1 MAPPPP
7 RPPGRLFFFGRSSS
21 VWGGL
26 GAFWRP
32 PRVGPP
38 AVIAGLVVGFGLA
51 IRRIPWLGVAV
62 RTLSVRWI
70 LAVHLLRFLGFY
82 FLWLQA
88 RGRLPLEFAQRAG
101 WGDVAA
107 AAGALVLL
115 CLPDGPASA
124 RALQIWNWFGI
135 ADLAVAVG
143 TAGWLNASR
152 PGSVQEL
159 AVLPLALVPLWLVPL
174 LMTSHLELLA
184 RRRRPPAPNS
194 GAGYS
199 SPVT

>member
-1 MAPPPP
+1 MTPPL
-7 RPPGRLFFFGRSSS
+7 RRLLALIFLWGVAAALAGAYGLLGRL
-21 VWGGL
+21 
-26 GAFWRP
+26 
-32 PRVGPP
+32 PRLGPP
-38 AVIAGLVVGFGLA
+38 ALIAGLLLGFGLA

-62 RTLSVRWI
+62 RTLGVRWI

-88 RGRLPLEFAQRAG
+88 RGRLPMEFAQRAG